1 MSVKS
6 AVDISYHNGVIDFE
20 KLKNAV
26 DYVIIRCG
34 YGQDMTSQD
43 DKQWARNVGECERL
57 GIPYGVYFYSYA
69 KTKAKI
75 EGEIAHCLRLLKGH
89 SPNLPVFFDS
99 EEKGTQSVAK
109 YNAKRF
115 CDAMLTNG
123 YKSGIYAS
131 KSWFENYIGDTWGYD
146 LWIARYANAL
156 GMNNVDIWQYSSNG
170 RVDGINGRC
179 DVNYVYKNY
188 GDSSST
194 PTEPPTSTTTQAST
208 RKELIALG
216 QQHAINFT
224 GVQIAVDGLVGGET
238 KRMAV
243 RVVQRAMNADYG
255 KPLIAEDGLVGKRTR
270 RKASKH
276 YVKRGETQYLVTA
289 LEILC
294 LLQGKDPNGVEC
306 PGTFGGG
313 LARACGSE
321 FVYATDML
329 YMV

>member
-34 YGQDMTSQD
+34 YGQDMISQD
-43 DKQWARNVGECERL
+43 DKQWVRNVSECERL

-75 EGEIAHCLRLLKGH
+75 EGEIVHCLRLLKGH

-123 YKSGIYAS
+123 YKAGIYAS
-131 KSWFENYIGDTWGYD
+131 KSWFENYIGETWGYD

-188 GDSSST
+188 GDTNTT
-194 PTEPPTSTTTQAST
+194 PVKPQTSNTTQANT

-224 GVQIAVDGLVGGET
+224 GVQIAVDGLVGRDT

-255 KPLIAEDGLVGKRTR
+255 KPFIAVDGLVGKRTR

-294 LLQGKDPNGVEC
+294 LLKGKDPNGVEC

>member
-1 MSVKS
+1 MGVKK
-6 AVDISYHNGVIDFE
+6 AVDISHHNGVIDFE

-43 DKQWARNVGECERL
+43 DKKWERNVKECERL

-75 EGEIAHCLRLLKGH
+75 EGEIVHCLRLLKGH

-99 EEKGTQSVAK
+99 EEHGTQSVAK

-123 YKSGIYAS
+123 YKAGIYAS
-131 KSWFENYIGDTWGYD
+131 KSWFENYIGETWGYD
-146 LWIARYANAL
+146 LWIARYSNVL
-156 GMNNVDIWQYSSNG
+156 GVDNVDIWQYSSNG

-179 DVNYVYKNY
+179 DVNRVYKDY
-188 GDSSST
+188 GASSAT
-194 PTEPPTSTTTQAST
+194 PTAPQPPISHAKP
-208 RKELIALG
+208 RNELIALG

-224 GVQIAVDGLVGGET
+224 GVQIAVDGIVGRNT

-255 KPLIAEDGLVGKRTR
+255 RSIAEDGIAGKKTMK
-270 RKASKH
+270 KAGKH

-306 PGTFGGG
+306 PGKFGGG
-313 LARACGSE
+313 LARACGTE
-321 FVYATDML
+321 FVYAKDML
-329 YMV
+329 DMV